1 MTPQEQEIID
11 AIWGEDAD
19 DIDRAEATLVVEG
32 IFAMADL
39 MKARMLAGKIAVVPL
54 TDYFIKDPKCLNTF
68 YAMLGRLHLVPPL
81 EVLWFGICST

>member
-11 AIWGEDAD
+11 AIWGEDAND
-19 DIDRAEATLVVEG
+19 VDRAEATQVVEG

-54 TDYFIKDPKCLNTF
+54 TEY
-68 YAMLGRLHLVPPL
+68 YH
-81 EVLWFGICST
+81 

>member
-11 AIWGEDAD
+11 AIWGEDAND
-19 DIDRAEATLVVEG
+19 VDRAEATQVVEG

-54 TDYFIKDPKCLNTF
+54 SDY
-68 YAMLGRLHLVPPL
+68 LH
-81 EVLWFGICST
+81 

>member
-11 AIWGEDAD
+11 AIWGEDALEVD
-19 DIDRAEATLVVEG
+19 KDEAAQVVEG

-54 TDYFIKDPKCLNTF
+54 TDY
-68 YAMLGRLHLVPPL
+68 LH
-81 EVLWFGICST
+81 

>member
-19 DIDRAEATLVVEG
+19 DVDRAEATLVVEG

-39 MKARMLAGKIAVVPL
+39 MKARMLAGKIAYVPHS
-54 TDYFIKDPKCLNTF
+54 DW
-68 YAMLGRLHLVPPL
+68 LH
-81 EVLWFGICST
+81 

>member
-11 AIWGEDAD
+11 AIWGGDATEVD
-19 DIDRAEATLVVEG
+19 KAEAAQVVEG

-54 TDYFIKDPKCLNTF
+54 TDY
-68 YAMLGRLHLVPPL
+68 YH
-81 EVLWFGICST
+81 